1 MKFDQTTKEKI
12 KQKIEEKGALRPC
25 ERCGQ
30 PHFSVL
36 DGFIN
41 LPLTQEVS
49 GNVIIGGPQVPCA
62 VIGCNNCGN
71 LSYFALGA
79 LGLLVQNKGV
89 AL

>member
-1 MKFDQTTKEKI
+1 MKFDQITKAKIKEKI
-12 KQKIEEKGALRPC
+12 EAKGALKPC

-30 PHFSVL
+30 PNFSIL

-49 GNVIIGGPQVPCA
+49 ENEIIGGPQVPCA
-62 VIGCNNCGN
+62 VITCNNCGN

-79 LGLLVQNKGV
+79 LGLLEQNKGG
-89 AL
+89 